1 MKRRF
6 GLLAVLGIGTFL
18 AYTQPAFSQLTIAQA
33 QLNGSVR
40 DQSGGAIVK
49 ATITLRDVDTN
60 YVYTA
65 SSDVAGFYIFT
76 NLPPGNYQLGA
87 EYTGF
92 GKYTQTGIVLR
103 VGQVATI
110 DITLKVAAAG
120 EKIEVNSEAP
130 IIEPTRTEISQVI
143 DTQQIQNLPISGRL
157 FTDFALLT
165 PGVATGRTSLQSTFT
180 DPSVTRISFGGQRDL
195 NNAVTVDGADN
206 INTATGSQ
214 RATPSQEAVS
224 EFRVVNN
231 SFGAEYGRGL
241 GGIVNIVT
249 KSGTNELHGSIY
261 DYLQNNATDA
271 RSLLQVAPLADTLR
285 QNQFGATLGGPI
297 RKDKTFFF
305 LNYEGQRRAQSPTY
319 PTLLF
324 APAADQF
331 LFPGAVDPFPA
342 SFTTL
347 QAINAVKASF
357 NIAPENLNVLKTADV
372 DNGFIKLDHQLNN
385 NNRLSGRYS
394 IQDATNLNMLVG
406 ETLDGGGIGMPSS
419 GRNGLL
425 RDQALVGTWTST
437 VKPNLVNSALVQW
450 ARRNYGFPGV
460 TGEPNLDVPN
470 LILLGHNFG
479 AFDRYNETRVQF
491 SDTLAWVKGKHYAR
505 FGFDTNY
512 IRNFVIWP
520 GFTPSRDIFPSLA
533 DLLASGQ
540 ANWGSSTPCP
550 PPLNAILPSPPFP
563 PATPVFPAPCIAAF
577 FWGAPVG
584 TGPIPNSPIEQ
595 LTPPLSGPG
604 NWQNAYLPS
613 LAQDFFVH
621 LNHSYWGFFAQD
633 QWRVTPKLTLNY
645 GLRYDFET
653 GLGALVNPYHRNI
666 APRVGFAYSPDSKTV
681 IRAGYG
687 MFYDRYTLTF
697 FFVSDPQR
705 APLIT
710 GLPTSTNQTT
720 GTWLLNSLFI
730 ATPCFPPGCPV
741 VPPGSPAP
749 SGTVPVLPS
758 PSLVAQSFEN
768 LITAGSFPNNDP
780 FAQGG
785 SVVDRRQRNPYTEQ
799 ASLSID
805 REIGKGITVSVGYL
819 FVAGH
824 RLVRPIDLNVAP
836 HVSQVTGTNKDI
848 YAFAINDPNIPAP
861 PGVPPFPGGSNGTNG
876 IFYFTDSTGAS
887 VYHGLTLQLNGRA
900 GKYFQLHANY
910 TFSKALDD
918 GTYLVFVDTPQSNDQ
933 RALERALS
941 NQNVTHRFVTNF
953 VADAP
958 EHSFLRNFQ
967 LSNIVTVQSP
977 RPFTLFVGFDANN
990 DGNPVTDRVGTS
1002 GRNTYFGDNLRS
1014 WDLRV
1019 SRVIHL
1025 SERHRLQLMADVFDL
1040 LNRPNVDEVYSVYG
1054 TYDFC
1059 GLLVPHHFKDAV
1071 SRLAQSGAQFGTC
1084 PAGGPPFPNAL
1095 FGTPRTTLNPRQFQ
1109 FAAKF
1114 TF

>member
-1 MKRRF
+1 MRLRT
-6 GLLAVLGIGTFL
+6 LTLWITVVMAASLTP
-18 AYTQPAFSQLTIAQA
+18 PAFGQAAITFA
-33 QLNGSVR
+33 QLNGTVLDTTGR
-40 DQSGGAIVK
+40 TVVK
-49 ATITLRDVDTN
+49 AEINLREQGTN
-60 YVYTA
+60 LTYSGVTNADGYYV
-65 SSDVAGFYIFT
+65 IP
-76 NLPPGNYQLGA
+76 NLPPGKYDLTVA
-87 EYTGF
+87 YSGF
-92 GKYTQTGIVLR
+92 AKYMQTGLALT
-103 VGQVATI
+103 VGQTATI
-110 DITLKVAAAG
+110 DVTLKVAAAG
-120 EKIEVNSEAP
+120 EMVTVTTEVPPIES
-130 IIEPTRTEISQVI
+130 TRTEISQVI

-180 DPSVTRISFGGQRDL
+180 DPTVTRISFGGQRDL

-214 RATPSQEAVS
+214 RATPSQEAVA
-224 EFRVVNN
+224 EFRVVN
-231 SFGAEYGRGL
+231 SGFGAEYGRGL

-249 KSGTNELHGSIY
+249 KSGSNELHGSIY
-261 DYLQNNATDA
+261 DYLQNNAANA

-324 APAADQF
+324 APAASQF

-342 SFTTL
+342 GFTTL
-347 QAINAVKASF
+347 QAINAVKASY
-357 NIAPENLNVLKTADV
+357 NIAPENTNILKTADV
-372 DNGFIKLDHQLNN
+372 DNGFVKVDHQVNDK
-385 NNRLSGRYS
+385 NRLSLRYS

-406 ETLDGGGIGMPSS
+406 ETLDGGGLGMPSS

-425 RDQALVGTWTST
+425 RDQAVVGTWTTT
-437 VKPNLVNSALVQW
+437 VKPDLVNSVLIQW

-460 TGEPNLDVPN
+460 TGQPNLDVPN
-470 LILLGHNFG
+470 LLLLGHNFG
-479 AFDRYNETRVQF
+479 AFDRYNESRVQF
-491 SDTLAWVKGKHYAR
+491 SDTISWLKGNHYPKL
-505 FGFDTNY
+505 GFDTNY

-540 ANWGSSTPCP
+540 SYPTLPGAGWGTGLTPLACP
-550 PPLNAILPSPPFP
+550 PPLTGLS
-563 PATPVFPAPCIAAF
+563 APCIAAF
-577 FWGAPVG
+577 FWGAPIG
-584 TGPIPNSPIEQ
+584 TGPINPNQPSPPVP
-595 LTPPLSGPG
+595 TT
-604 NWQNAYLPS
+604 WQNAYLPS
-613 LAQDFFVH
+613 EASNFFVH
-621 LNHSYWGFFAQD
+621 LNHGYYGFFAQD
-633 QWRVTPKLTLNY
+633 QWRVTPKLALNY
-645 GLRYDFET
+645 GLRYDFES
-653 GLGALVNPYHRNI
+653 GLGNLVNPYHRNI
-666 APRVGFAYSPDSKTV
+666 APRVGLAYSPDSKTV

-687 MFYDRYTLTF
+687 MFFDRYTLTF

-705 APLIT
+705 APVIP

-720 GTWLLNSLFI
+720 GTWLLNSLFLP
-730 ATPCFPPGCPV
+730 TPCFICNPPNFHN
-741 VPPGSPAP
+741 PPSPLPA
-749 SGTVPVLPS
+749 GTVPPPLIVT
-758 PSLVAQSFEN
+758 AFEH
-768 LITAGSFPNNDP
+768 LITSGSFPNNSP

-785 SVVDRRQRNPYTEQ
+785 SVVDRNQRNPYSEQ

-805 REIGKGITVSVGYL
+805 REIAKGLTVSAGYL

-836 HVSQVTGTNKDI
+836 HIAVQAGTNKDI
-848 YAFAINDPNIPAP
+848 YNFAIPQPGAP
-861 PGVPPFPGGSNGTNG
+861 PLPWGPFGTNG

-887 VYHGLTLQLNGRA
+887 VYHGMTLQATERA

-933 RALERALS
+933 RSLERALS
-941 NQNVTHRFVTNF
+941 NQNVAHRFVADF
-953 VADAP
+953 VAEAP

-990 DGNPVTDRVGTS
+990 DGNPVTDRVGSS

-1014 WDLRV
+1014 WDVRV
-1019 SRVIHL
+1019 SRLIHF
-1025 SERHRLQLMADVFDL
+1025 SERRQLQLMADVFNV

-1059 GLLVPHHFKDAV
+1059 GRLIPRQYKDAV
-1071 SRLAQSGAQFGTC
+1071 SLKAQNGSQFGTC
-1084 PAGGPPFPNAL
+1084 PPLGPPAPNAL

-1114 TF
+1114 LF

>member
-1 MKRRF
+1 MRLRTLTVWITVVMAASLTPSAF
-6 GLLAVLGIGTFL
+6 GQAAITF
-18 AYTQPAFSQLTIAQA
+18 A
-33 QLNGSVR
+33 QLNGTVLDTTGR
-40 DQSGGAIVK
+40 AVVK
-49 ATITLRDVDTN
+49 AEINLREQGTN
-60 YVYTA
+60 LSYSGVTNADGYYV
-65 SSDVAGFYIFT
+65 IP
-76 NLPPGNYQLGA
+76 NLPPRKYDLTVA
-87 EYTGF
+87 YSGF
-92 GKYTQTGIVLR
+92 AKYMQTGLILT
-103 VGQVATI
+103 VGQTATI
-110 DITLKVAAAG
+110 NVTLKVAAAG
-120 EKIEVNSEAP
+120 EVVTVTTEVPPIES
-130 IIEPTRTEISQVI
+130 TRTEISQVI
-143 DTQQIQNLPISGRL
+143 NTQQIQDLPISGRL

-180 DPSVTRISFGGQRDL
+180 DPTVTRISFGGQRDL

-214 RATPSQEAVS
+214 RATPSQEAVA
-224 EFRVVNN
+224 EFRVVN
-231 SFGAEYGRGL
+231 SGFGAEYGRGL

-261 DYLQNNATDA
+261 DYLQNNAANA

-324 APAADQF
+324 APAASQF

-342 SFTTL
+342 GFTTL
-347 QAINAVKASF
+347 QAINAVKASY
-357 NIAPENLNVLKTADV
+357 NIAPENTNILKTADV
-372 DNGFIKLDHQLNN
+372 DNGFVKVDQQVNDK
-385 NNRLSGRYS
+385 NRLSLRYS

-406 ETLDGGGIGMPSS
+406 ETLDGGGLGMPSS

-425 RDQALVGTWTST
+425 RDQAVVGSWTT
-437 VKPNLVNSALVQW
+437 TFKPDLVNSLLVQW

-460 TGEPNLDVPN
+460 TGQPNLDVPN
-470 LILLGHNFG
+470 LLLLGHNFG
-479 AFDRYNETRVQF
+479 AFDRYNESRVQF
-491 SDTLAWVKGKHYAR
+491 SDTVSWLKGKHYPKL
-505 FGFDTNY
+505 GFDTNY

-540 ANWGSSTPCP
+540 SYPTLPGAGWGTGLTPLACP
-550 PPLNAILPSPPFP
+550 PPLTGLSE
-563 PATPVFPAPCIAAF
+563 PCIAAF
-577 FWGAPVG
+577 FWGAPIG
-584 TGPIPNSPIEQ
+584 TGPINPNQPSPPVP
-595 LTPPLSGPG
+595 TT
-604 NWQNAYLPS
+604 WQNAYLPS
-613 LAQDFFVH
+613 EASNFFVH
-621 LNHSYWGFFAQD
+621 LNHSYYGFFAQD
-633 QWRVTPKLTLNY
+633 QWRVTPKLALNY
-645 GLRYDFET
+645 GLRYDFES

-666 APRVGFAYSPDSKTV
+666 APRVGLAYSPDSKTV

-705 APLIT
+705 APVIP

-720 GTWLLNSLFI
+720 GTWLLNSVFLP
-730 ATPCFPPGCPV
+730 TPCFICSPPNFHNA
-741 VPPGSPAP
+741 PPLPA
-749 SGTVPVLPS
+749 GTVPPPLIVT
-758 PSLVAQSFEN
+758 AFEN
-768 LITAGSFPNNDP
+768 LITSGSFPINSP

-785 SVVDRRQRNPYTEQ
+785 SVVDRNQRNPYSEQ

-805 REIGKGITVSVGYL
+805 REIANGLTVSAGYL

-836 HVSQVTGTNKDI
+836 HIAVQAGTNKDI
-848 YAFAINDPNIPAP
+848 YNFALPQPSAP
-861 PGVPPFPGGSNGTNG
+861 PLPWGPFGTNG

-887 VYHGLTLQLNGRA
+887 VYHGMTLQATERA
-900 GKYFQLHANY
+900 GRYFQLHANY

-933 RALERALS
+933 RSLERALS
-941 NQNVTHRFVTNF
+941 NQNVTHRFVADF
-953 VADAP
+953 VAEAP

-990 DGNPVTDRVGTS
+990 DGNPVTDRVGSS

-1014 WDLRV
+1014 WDVRV
-1019 SRVIHL
+1019 SRLIHF
-1025 SERHRLQLMADVFDL
+1025 SERRQLQLMTDVFNV

-1059 GLLVPHHFKDAV
+1059 GGLVPHQYKDAV
-1071 SRLAQSGAQFGTC
+1071 SLKAQNGSQFGTC
-1084 PAGGPPFPNAL
+1084 PPFGPPAPNAL

-1114 TF
+1114 LF